1 MKKHLLLSIAVIGG
15 ATQVARADFEDT
27 IAGKTHYTVEPV
39 YDSVSPEHLTGFR
52 ERMLARQD
60 GFGGAFQAV
69 VFGGRTRKEADLGV
83 WFYPCPNKC
92 ELVVSE
98 GPLFDAAG
106 VAVATG
112 GGASFITQT
121 QDVLANHFDIRTVD
135 GTFESTI
142 RFRPTQSFVGGAF
155 SWRQELWTRANET
168 QGLWFEAVLPV
179 VHVKNRLGFSETV
192 INDGGGANPDP
203 AIIQGTVV
211 QPNMSSAFTRAALCN
226 GQTLDCCTSSCPS
239 SCSPS
244 CSPSCSSICRDGN
257 TRDCCFSSCESSCNS
272 CPSSCSSLVCNST
285 CTPDC
290 ETTALA
296 NAELLLWYDYVR
308 EERCRFGQCLG
319 VVFPTSDD
327 PDSPR
332 TIWSPIAG
340 SRHWGIEWGHSAA
353 FEMFAGD
360 EWAISAAFDYRTYYL
375 FKRKECRIF
384 DLCGKPWSRYMR
396 FHQSAAAAAAQD
408 TTVAPFVNGTFS
420 PSAGSCFTTF
430 AVDVHPRTRT
440 EFNAGFAFD
449 WRKFQGEI
457 GYHLTARQ
465 SERIKFCCSDDA
477 FSFGIAGGDVGF
489 ITANT
494 QSNANI
500 KMWDFCE
507 ISDDVDWTAIATTG
521 DITTCADLDG
531 TFRPITCGDIDLTTG
546 AHTSTIS
553 HKVYGALSY
562 RFDDMEYPLFINV
575 GGAYTF
581 SADNSSVTRWS
592 VWGKIGLSI

>member
-1 MKKHLLLSIAVIGG
+1 MKRHLLLSIVLIGG
-15 ATQVARADFEDT
+15 ATQIARADFENT
-27 IAGKTHYTVEPV
+27 LAGKTHYTVEGV
-39 YDSVSPEHLTGFR
+39 YNSVAPEHLTGFR
-52 ERMLARQD
+52 DSMLARQD

-69 VFGGRTRKEADLGV
+69 VFGGRTRKAADLGV
-83 WFYPCPNKC
+83 WFYPCPGKC
-92 ELVVSE
+92 NLIVSE
-98 GPLFDAAG
+98 GPLFG
-106 VAVATG
+106 TTATG
-112 GGASFITQT
+112 GGAAFLTQT

-135 GTFESTI
+135 GTFQSTI
-142 RFRPTQSFVGGAF
+142 QFRPKQSFVGGAF

-192 INDGGGANPDP
+192 ANDGGGVNGDP
-203 AIIQGTVV
+203 AVIQGTTV
-211 QPNMSSAFTRAALCN
+211 QPNMTAAFTRAALCN
-226 GQTLDCCTSSCPS
+226 GQISDCCSSS
-239 SCSPS
+239 N
-244 CSPSCSSICRDGN
+244 SCSSGCSNSCSSSCGATGSS
-257 TRDCCFSSCESSCNS
+257 TRDCFSSGCSSGCSDS
-272 CPSSCSSLVCNST
+272 CSSGCSSSLVCNST

-290 ETTALA
+290 DSTALA

-308 EERCRFGQCLG
+308 EEHCRFGQCLG
-319 VVFPTSDD
+319 VVFPTSADA
-327 PDSPR
+327 DSPR
-332 TIWSPIAG
+332 TIFSPIAG
-340 SRHWGIEWGHSAA
+340 SRHWGIEWGHTAA
-353 FEMFAGD
+353 FEMFMG
-360 EWAISAAFDYRTYYL
+360 ETWAISAAFDYRTYYL
-375 FKRKECRIF
+375 FKRRECRTF

-396 FHQSAAAAAAQD
+396 FHASEAAAAAQD
-408 TTVAPFVNGTFS
+408 TTTAPFTNGTFS

-440 EFNAGFAFD
+440 ELNGGFSFD
-449 WRKFQGEI
+449 WRKFQAEV

-465 SERIKFCCSDDA
+465 SESIKCLGVD
-477 FSFGIAGGDVGF
+477 SFAAGIAGGDLGL

-500 KMWDFCE
+500 KMWDYCE
-507 ISDDVDWTAIATTG
+507 IADDKDWSGIAGG
-521 DITTCADLDG
+521 DVATCDDL
-531 TFRPITCGDIDLTTG
+531 TNTYRPITVGDIDLTTG

-562 RFDDMEYPLFINV
+562 RFDEMEYPLFINV